1 MAVAQGERVTQLGS
15 VFDSWNL
22 TAELVEVSSAFSSD
36 VELLGSVTVRH
47 WDGVFT
53 FDDLAVSHAGTTDTK
68 NVYTCKL
75 HVHTCTQAS
84 IHLIG

>member
-1 MAVAQGERVTQLGS
+1 MTQLGS

-53 FDDLAVSHAGTTDTK
+53 FDDLAVSHAGTYKILFQVRLTG
-68 NVYTCKL
+68 NW
-75 HVHTCTQAS
+75 
-84 IHLIG
+84 IIFF

>member
-1 MAVAQGERVTQLGS
+1 MTQLGS

-53 FDDLAVSHAGTTDTK
+53 FDDLAVSHAGTYKILFQVRQEIELFFLTVISLLND
-68 NVYTCKL
+68 
-75 HVHTCTQAS
+75 
-84 IHLIG
+84 